1 MRNGKGRS
9 IIVLVTAG
17 QRSTLCPSCAYSPLT
32 DRGALPPFESNTF
45 GGHPT
50 DAPLEAGHLLS
61 CVNCGFYFRHPQ
73 VSQEVLT
80 RLYRKLPPT
89 VWESDEPR
97 PHWPR
102 TLELMERYSPNR
114 VVLDVGCFSG
124 DFLSWLPDGWRKMG
138 VEPGAAARQKAL
150 SRGIE
155 LVGEAV
161 ERIDSV
167 PEPAGIV
174 ILFDLL
180 EHLTDPFDALA
191 HLKKFLAPEGS
202 LIVLTG
208 AADTLAW
215 KIFGSDYWYCA
226 LPEHVS
232 FFTLRWFRWASRK
245 LGLSVVSHDYLSSE
259 HPDVKQA
266 CFNFIRLLAYAS
278 IRRLRR
284 GGVPEPLLGRV
295 PLIRRVARWKS
306 PPWWRQAKDHIL
318 IVLKSEGGRLC

>member
-1 MRNGKGRS
+1 MASANLRS
-9 IIVLVTAG
+9 V
-17 QRSTLCPSCAYSPLT
+17 RCPTCSFSPLM
-32 DRGALPPFESNTF
+32 DQGALAPFESNTF
-45 GGHPT
+45 GGNPT
-50 DAPLEAGHLLS
+50 DVALEAGHLLS

-73 VSQEVLT
+73 ISQEILT
-80 RLYRKLPPT
+80 RLYKKLPPT
-89 VWESDEPR
+89 VWENQRPR
-97 PHWPR
+97 PHWLR

-114 VVLDVGCFSG
+114 AVLDVGCFSG
-124 DFLSWLPDGWRKMG
+124 DFLSWLPEDWRKMG
-138 VEPGAAARQKAL
+138 VEPGTAARQKAL

-161 ERIDSV
+161 ERIDSL
-167 PEPAGIV
+167 PEPSGVI

-180 EHLTDPFDALA
+180 EHLTDPLGALER
-191 HLKKFLAPEGS
+191 LKKFLAPGGS

-208 AADTLAW
+208 AADTLPW
-215 KIFGSDYWYCA
+215 RIFGSDYWYCA

-245 LGLSVVSHDYLSSE
+245 LGLSVVSYDRLSSE
-259 HPDVKQA
+259 HPDLRQG

-278 IRRLRR
+278 VQRLRR
-284 GGVPEPLLGRV
+284 WGVPEPLLGRV

-318 IVLKSEGGRLC
+318 IILKSEGGRLC